1 MVAFTLHDRVSF
13 WRGNFAEF
21 PYDEQQF
28 DGIIADLGVSSG
40 QLDIPERGFSFRQ
53 EAPLDMRICQVSVPL
68 RSLSV
73 KSWVRMTKMRSPNGE
88 EIKIYAGRFHNIA
101 HYPKVTGSQ

>member
-1 MVAFTLHDRVSF
+1 MAYDRVSF

-28 DGIIADLGVSSG
+28 DGMIADLGVSSG

-53 EAPLDMRICQVSVPL
+53 EAPLDMRKFGSV
-68 RSLSV
+68 
-73 KSWVRMTKMRSPNGE
+73 G
-88 EIKIYAGRFHNIA
+88 
-101 HYPKVTGSQ
+101 YPGTGV